1 MKNIC
6 IYIFVFLM
14 AQNYVCRAQDMT
26 DDDIENIIYVVAD
39 SLRGDSGNW
48 HFMISNRVFI
58 CITDQNNNRLR
69 LMSRI
74 IKQKKIAR
82 KDMMK
87 MLQANFHTAL
97 DVKYA
102 IFDDVLWAVFM
113 HPLKELSKD
122 EVLSAI
128 NQVYSAAET
137 YGTTFSSLEPIL
149 PKKHIDME
157 NKNRKI

>member
-1 MKNIC
+1 
-6 IYIFVFLM
+6 M
-14 AQNYVCRAQDMT
+14 AQNYVGRAQDMT
-26 DDDIENIIYVVAD
+26 NQDIKNIIYVVAD
-39 SLRGDSGNW
+39 SLRGDVGNL
-48 HFMISNRVFI
+48 HFMISDRVFI
-58 CITDQNNNRLR
+58 CISDQNNNRMR
-69 LMSRI
+69 IMSPI
-74 IKQKKIAR
+74 KKQKKIAR
-82 KDMMK
+82 KDLKK

-102 IFDDVLWAVFM
+102 IFDDVLWSVFM

-137 YGTTFSSLEPIL
+137 YGTTFSSLEPIF
-149 PKKHIDME
+149 PNKRMDME